1 MRLTRKVLVALAT
14 IMASFA
20 GLTGDAGAQAS
31 GPELNAKQRADIW
44 QFSVSAGGTPSLG
57 TEPGTQSAAVDEIFC
72 SIYQGAYSRG
82 VAVLTTYFFGG
93 VDCNSVVYM
102 NGQASLSTSEGRLEA
117 VGNKILKSDTSGYSE
132 GSFYPVVI
140 GSRHYSEFSITLT
153 LPAGYT
159 WTTAPGECVGV
170 GTPTISC
177 FFARPYTA
185 LPV

>member
-1 MRLTRKVLVALAT
+1 
-14 IMASFA
+14 
-20 GLTGDAGAQAS
+20 
-31 GPELNAKQRADIW
+31 
-44 QFSVSAGGTPSLG
+44 
-57 TEPGTQSAAVDEIFC
+57 VDEIFC